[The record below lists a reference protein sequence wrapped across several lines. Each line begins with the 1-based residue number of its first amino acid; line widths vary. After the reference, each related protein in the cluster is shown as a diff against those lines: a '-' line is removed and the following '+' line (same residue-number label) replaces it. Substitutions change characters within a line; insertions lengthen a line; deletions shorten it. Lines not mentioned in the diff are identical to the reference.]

1 MCETAMTDFHENV
14 FYYYR
19 GLRQS
24 RPDQYDRQLEDN
36 TTKALINTLQHCDA
50 SVALKFLAWLGIEA
64 TEKVAVQLQRATIG
78 TARIRRASQR
88 VLLGIVGDRGPRSGS
103 DAAMQES
110 LVDGDSRPDAWLYG
124 EDFVVLIESKVGTA
138 SLNPSQM
145 QAHLRKLLPNGR
157 HRPKCQVRTWAEV
170 RQFFAGCLHEMSGK
184 DKWLVEQFNQY
195 LEWEGMT
202 EFAGF
207 EEWMFEFFVREEKDT
222 EEKRLIRRTMEQFGE
237 KILNN
242 GLKAVNPS
250 FYEEPWVGK
259 LSTGGD
265 HFWVA
270 FGPMGGPNVFGKKA
284 HQTVS
289 LYDFGLDIF
298 VNVEKQ
304 LAIKM
309 LRRRILNDKQGF
321 IDIMSGLPT
330 PFSAWVE
337 QKEPRKGRP
346 MMSDYFLIA
355 RLEGGSCEPH
365 HRGFYGLKDP
375 TSSAF
380 DYLVRLL
387 EETRLP
393 YLSVRRRIER
403 KQVLDLSKGGGKALV
418 AEVVKVMKAF
428 NPLVEFI
435 NG

>member
-1 MCETAMTDFHENV
+1 MTDFHENV

-19 GLRQS
+19 GSRQS
-24 RPDQYDRQLEDN
+24 QPEQYDQQLEDN
-36 TTKALINTLQHCDA
+36 TTKALVNTLQHCDPA
-50 SVALKFLAWLGIEA
+50 VALKFLTWLGMKA
-64 TEKVAVQLQRATIG
+64 TEKVAVQLQKSTIG
-78 TARIRRASQR
+78 KARIRRASQR
-88 VLLGIVGDRGPRSGS
+88 VLLGLVGVPEPSSDS
-103 DAAMQES
+103 DAAMQEGPA
-110 LVDGDSRPDAWLYG
+110 DGGSRPDAWLYG
-124 EDFVVLIESKVGTA
+124 EDFVVLIESKVGGA
-138 SLNPSQM
+138 SLKPSQM
-145 QAHLRKLLPNGR
+145 QAHLRKLQPNGR
-157 HRPKCQVRTWAEV
+157 HRPRCEVRTWAEV
-170 RQFFAGCLHEMSGK
+170 HQFFAMRLPELSGK

-195 LEWEGMT
+195 LEWKGMT

-207 EEWMFEFFVREEKDT
+207 EEWMFEFFVCEEKDA
-222 EEKRLIRRTMEQFGE
+222 EEKKLIRRTMERFGE
-237 KILNN
+237 KVLNS
-242 GLKAVNPS
+242 GLKAASPS
-250 FYEEPWVGK
+250 FYQEPWVGK

-270 FGPMGGPNVFGKKA
+270 FGPTGGPNVFGKKA
-284 HQTVS
+284 HQTIS
-289 LYDFGLDIF
+289 LYDFGLDVF

-321 IDIMSGLPT
+321 IDIVSGLPA

-337 QKEPRKGRP
+337 QKEPRKDRP

-365 HRGFYGLKDP
+365 HRGFYGLKAP

-403 KQVLDLSKGGGKALV
+403 KQVLELSKGGGKALV

-428 NPLVEFI
+428 HPLVEFI

>member
-1 MCETAMTDFHENV
+1 MTDFHENV

-19 GLRQS
+19 GPRQS
-24 RPDQYDRQLEDN
+24 RPDQYDQQLEDN
-36 TTKALINTLQHCDA
+36 TTKALANTLQHCDPA
-50 SVALKFLAWLGIEA
+50 VAFKFLAWLGIKA

-78 TARIRRASQR
+78 KARIRRASQR
-88 VLLGIVGDRGPRSGS
+88 VLLGLVCDREPSGS
-103 DAAMQES
+103 PDAAMQES
-110 LVDGDSRPDAWLYG
+110 PVDGDSRPDAWLYG
-124 EDFVVLIESKVGTA
+124 EDFVVLIESKVGVA
-138 SLNPSQM
+138 SLKPSQM
-145 QAHLRKLLPNGR
+145 QAHLRKLQPNGR
-157 HRPKCQVRTWAEV
+157 HRPTCQVRTWAEV
-170 RQFFAGCLHEMSGK
+170 HQFFATCLPELSGK
-184 DKWLVEQFNQY
+184 DKWLVGQFNQY

-207 EEWMFEFFVREEKDT
+207 EEWMFEFFLREEKDT
-222 EEKRLIRRTMEQFGE
+222 EEKRLIRRTMERFGE
-237 KILNN
+237 KVLNN

-270 FGPMGGPNVFGKKA
+270 FGPAGGPNVFGKKA
-284 HQTVS
+284 HQTIS
-289 LYDFGLDIF
+289 LYDFGLDVF

-309 LRRRILNDKQGF
+309 LRRRILNDKQAF
-321 IDIMSGLPT
+321 IDIVSGLPA

-337 QKEPRKGRP
+337 QKEPRKDRP

-365 HRGFYGLKDP
+365 HRRFYGLKDP

-403 KQVLDLSKGGGKALV
+403 KQVLELSKGGGKALV
-418 AEVVKVMKAF
+418 AEVVKIMKGF

>member
-1 MCETAMTDFHENV
+1 MPENAMTDFHENV

-19 GLRQS
+19 GSRQS
-24 RPDQYDRQLEDN
+24 RPDQYDEQLEDN
-36 TTKALINTLQHCDA
+36 TTKALVNTLQHCGPV
-50 SVALKFLAWLGIEA
+50 VALKFLAWLGVKA
-64 TEKVAVQLQRATIG
+64 TEKVGVQLQRTTIG
-78 TARIRRASQR
+78 NARIHRASQR
-88 VLLGIVGDRGPRSGS
+88 LLLGLVGDREPSSGS
-103 DAAMQES
+103 NAAMQES

-124 EDFVVLIESKVGTA
+124 EDFVVLIESKVGAA
-138 SLNPSQM
+138 SLKPSQM
-145 QAHLRKLLPNGR
+145 QAHLRKLRPNGR
-157 HRPKCQVRTWAEV
+157 HRPRCLVRTWAEV
-170 RQFFAGCLHEMSGK
+170 HQFFATCLPDLSGK

-207 EEWMFEFFVREEKDT
+207 EEWMFEFFVREEKDA
-222 EEKRLIRRTMEQFGE
+222 EEKRLIRRTMERFGE
-237 KILNN
+237 KVLDS
-242 GLKAVNPS
+242 GLRAVNPS
-250 FYEEPWVGK
+250 FYEEPYVGK
-259 LSTGGD
+259 LSAEGD

-270 FGPMGGPNVFGKKA
+270 FGPAGGPMVFGKKA
-284 HQTVS
+284 HQTIS
-289 LYDFGLDIF
+289 LYDFGLDVF

-321 IDIMSGLPT
+321 IDIVSGLPA

-337 QKEPRKGRP
+337 QKKPRKDRP
-346 MMSDYFLIA
+346 MTSDYFLIA

-387 EETRLP
+387 EEIRLP

-403 KQVLDLSKGGGKALV
+403 KRVLGLSRGGGKALV